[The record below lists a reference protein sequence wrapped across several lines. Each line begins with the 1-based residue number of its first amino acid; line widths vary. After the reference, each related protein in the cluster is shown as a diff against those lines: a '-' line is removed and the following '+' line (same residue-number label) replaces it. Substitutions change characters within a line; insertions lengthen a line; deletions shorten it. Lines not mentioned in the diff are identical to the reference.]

1 MLKSN
6 SSLPPQ
12 PWNYRVPHSDISI
25 RFRDFGPSLTEID
38 TAWCLLDAATVAI
51 MHWGQQGPIGPT
63 VLVTMSGDVDLQLV
77 SSNQITWYQWG
88 TAIRGITDF
97 VKRYEAIHMD
107 FSILDAQRLIIA
119 GGALSLAAL
128 RHT

>member
-25 RFRDFGPSLTEID
+25 RFRDLGPSLTEID

-97 VKRYEAIHMD
+97 VKDMKPYTW
-107 FSILDAQRLIIA
+107 ILVSSMLKDL
-119 GGALSLAAL
+119 LLLAAL
-128 RHT
+128 CL